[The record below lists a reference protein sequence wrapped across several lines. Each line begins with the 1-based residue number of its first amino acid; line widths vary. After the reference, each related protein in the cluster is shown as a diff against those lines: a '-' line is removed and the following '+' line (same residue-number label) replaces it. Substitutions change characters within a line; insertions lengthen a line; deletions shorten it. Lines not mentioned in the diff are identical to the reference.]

1 MPDTVVY
8 LKAQQ
13 NAEVMEK
20 DVYVRDIASVYC
32 SDSNVKIKIKEL
44 KIYQFHEEDKKRQ
57 VISVLKVIEL
67 IEKECPEVMV
77 FSIGENETLIEFV
90 SVNKYKGSIQTLKL
104 IFVALISFF
113 GTGFTIMAF
122 HNDIN
127 INKLFAR
134 VYEMVM
140 GYPSDGYSILEL
152 SYSVGLALGIMLF
165 FNHIGGKKLTGDPT
179 PIEVEMRIYEGDV
192 NQSLMEAA
200 DREGKTIDVS

>member
-44 KIYQFHEEDKKRQ
+44 KIYQFHEEDEKRQ
-57 VISVLKVIEL
+57 VISALKVIEL